1 MGDAMRTGGEVR
13 IKSVDAQKTDFF
25 VPIRSCTRKGRCHAG
40 GDYKT
45 HHEEVTRCPT
55 GRLY

>member
-1 MGDAMRTGGEVR
+1 MGDARREEVR

-40 GDYKT
+40 GSYKT